1 MGRIGTDGAC
11 RTGRRRTALA
21 RSADRRDAAGPAGG
35 AAQRNPT
42 DERALPATLP
52 CSRPFREDSAALP
65 PAVGGGLTTIEHGE
79 SMSITRKPDLH
90 LVEAFSEPTRP
101 LTKANE
107 AMHPKVMSE
116 AGFTSRSLT
125 DAAYYSDDTALVFHM
140 DVRDGLNFLAE
151 AKVEVNCVV
160 TSPPFYG
167 QRDYEVSRQIGLEE
181 HPSQFIASLADVFDA
196 AGKVLADNGSLW
208 VNIGDTYWSG
218 KGEHRSGEAKQSAR
232 RFGIRPQDK
241 KGDGKWCVPKQL
253 LLIPHRL
260 AIELQDRG
268 WLVRNDNVWVKPNP
282 TPDQVRDRCSMSHE
296 YVFHFVKERW
306 YYFDKNAVGRTS
318 ESGSV
323 LPPLDTWEIPPVR
336 GQAGRHRA
344 RFSEEL
350 VRIPVLTTTPP
361 RGVVLDPFAGSGTSL
376 VFARKHGFRVIGID
390 AKKEY
395 CDLMVEHLKNVAKE
409 EDDDQE

>member
-1 MGRIGTDGAC
+1 MAKPNRIP
-11 RTGRRRTALA
+11 
-21 RSADRRDAAGPAGG
+21 S
-35 AAQRNPT
+35 
-42 DERALPATLP
+42 
-52 CSRPFREDSAALP
+52 
-65 PAVGGGLTTIEHGE
+65 
-79 SMSITRKPDLH
+79 LH
-90 LVEAFSEPTRP
+90 LIDVATEHKRP
-101 LTKANE
+101 ATKANE

-116 AGFTSRSLT
+116 SAFSSATLKQ
-125 DAAYYSDDTALVFHM
+125 AAYYADDTAIVLHM
-140 DVRDGLNFLAE
+140 DVREGLRFLAD
-151 AKVEVNCVV
+151 AGFEVNCVV

-167 QRDYEVSRQIGLEE
+167 QRDYEVDRQIGLED
-181 HPSQFIASLADVFDA
+181 HPADFISSLADVFDA
-196 AGKVLADNGSLW
+196 AGSVLADNGSLW

-218 KGEHRSGEAKQSAR
+218 KGEHRSGESKQSAR

-253 LLIPHRL
+253 LLIPHRF

-296 YVFHFVKERW
+296 YVFHFVRERW
-306 YYFDKNAVGRTS
+306 YYFDKNAVGRTT

-323 LPPLDTWEIPPVR
+323 LPPFDTWEIQPVR
-336 GQAGRHRA
+336 GQSGRHKA

-350 VRIPVLTTTPP
+350 VRIPILTTTPP

-395 CDLMVEHLKNVAKE
+395 CDLMVAQLKALID
-409 EDDDQE
+409 DDDQE